1 MPAFCVIM
9 EEKLWAVHRMV
20 YLEKFVFPG
29 GEQEYAIARK
39 RMAENGGAFGY
50 LDNGYPCGLFPQRG
64 LSELDFEPVT
74 IVYGGNGSGKSTIL
88 NIVAEKLGLK
98 RLAPRNGGELFAP
111 YCAAC
116 AYRTGYDDEGEPLA
130 IPAGSRIVTSDDIFE
145 YMLAARTRNEEIAE
159 DTERGKED
167 YASLKYGES
176 IRFSGWENYENF
188 RLQVL
193 ARTKSL
199 PPQVFA
205 ETGGQ
210 GSAPAQ
216 QRRNGARLLRRNAA
230 KRHAV
235 PFGRA
240 GKQSLAQ
247 NAVETQIA
255 HRREGALL
263 RLPVFDSD
271 AFALPAGVGARQN
284 LRPRQLARHLKKVVG
299 IGKHAGVFRIFLR
312 QPKPVR
318 QGIGRGSTV
327 CLPPGLRRWRGYI
340 RVCHR
345 FCRIAFAGRFCRNY
359 VFAGKC

>member
-1 MPAFCVIM
+1 MPVFCVIM

-74 IVYGGNGSGKSTIL
+74 IVCGGNGSGKSTIL

-130 IPAGSRIVTSDDIFE
+130 LPAGSRIVTSDDIFE

-159 DTERGKED
+159 DTERGKGD

-199 PPQVFA
+199 SRRKFLQKLAGKEVRLRSNGETALNFFA
-205 ETGGQ
+205 EMLQSDTLYLLDEPENSLSPKMQ
-210 GSAPAQ
+210 LKLKSLIEEK
-216 QRRNGARLLRRNAA
+216 ARYCGCQFLIATHSPFLLALERA
-230 KRHAV
+230 KIYDLD
-235 PFGRA
+235 
-240 GKQSLAQ
+240 SS
-247 NAVETQIA
+247 
-255 HRREGALL
+255 
-263 RLPVFDSD
+263 PVT
-271 AFALPAGVGARQN
+271 
-284 LRPRQLARHLKKVVG
+284 LKKWWELENTRAYFEFFYANRNLF
-299 IGKHAGVFRIFLR
+299 GKE
-312 QPKPVR
+312 
-318 QGIGRGSTV
+318 
-327 CLPPGLRRWRGYI
+327 
-340 RVCHR
+340 
-345 FCRIAFAGRFCRNY
+345 
-359 VFAGKC
+359 

>member
-193 ARTKSL
+193 ARTKLLS
-199 PPQVFA
+199 
-205 ETGGQ
+205 
-210 GSAPAQ
+210 
-216 QRRNGARLLRRNAA
+216 RRKFLIATHSPFLLASERA
-230 KRHAV
+230 KIYDLD
-235 PFGRA
+235 
-240 GKQSLAQ
+240 SS
-247 NAVETQIA
+247 
-255 HRREGALL
+255 
-263 RLPVFDSD
+263 PVT
-271 AFALPAGVGARQN
+271 
-284 LRPRQLARHLKKVVG
+284 LKKWWELENTRAYFEFFYANRNLF
-299 IGKHAGVFRIFLR
+299 GKE
-312 QPKPVR
+312 
-318 QGIGRGSTV
+318 
-327 CLPPGLRRWRGYI
+327 
-340 RVCHR
+340 
-345 FCRIAFAGRFCRNY
+345 
-359 VFAGKC
+359 

>member
-1 MPAFCVIM
+1 MPVFCVIM

-39 RMAENGGAFGY
+39 RMTENGGAFGY

-116 AYRTGYDDEGEPLA
+116 GEPLA

-159 DTERGKED
+159 DTKRGKED

-199 PPQVFA
+199 SRRKFLQKLAGKEVRLRSNGETALDFFA
-205 ETGGQ
+205 EMLQNDTLYLLDEPENSLSPKMQ
-210 GSAPAQ
+210 LKLKALIEAK
-216 QRRNGARLLRRNAA
+216 ARYCGCQFLIATHSPFLLALERA
-230 KRHAV
+230 KIYDLD
-235 PFGRA
+235 
-240 GKQSLAQ
+240 SS
-247 NAVETQIA
+247 
-255 HRREGALL
+255 
-263 RLPVFDSD
+263 PVT
-271 AFALPAGVGARQN
+271 
-284 LRPRQLARHLKKVVG
+284 LKKWWELENTRAFFEFFYANRNLF
-299 IGKHAGVFRIFLR
+299 GKE
-312 QPKPVR
+312 
-318 QGIGRGSTV
+318 
-327 CLPPGLRRWRGYI
+327 
-340 RVCHR
+340 
-345 FCRIAFAGRFCRNY
+345 
-359 VFAGKC
+359 